1 MTDET
6 LFVGTTP
13 GLEGVLA
20 DELEELGFPGVATSG
35 GVTVEAPVGSYR
47 FINLWSRVASRVL
60 LRVADVPNVDALR
73 RLHLQKYAREFEVD
87 AFGEG
92 AAVWGQ
98 ALKSTPG
105 AVKLLLRG
113 QKSRCQVSIDTS
125 GELLH
130 FRGYRQEVGRAP
142 MRETLAAG
150 VLRLAKWKPEEP
162 LWDVMCGSGTMLI
175 EAAELAAGLAPGR
188 NRKFAFE
195 TFTSHDEAS
204 WKALPRSRDAVKADV
219 FGSDLNSGALG
230 TARRNAKR
238 AEVFELLK
246 LERLDAT
253 KLPKRSGSGLVIA
266 NLPYGKRVGE
276 RDEIGQLY
284 RAVGKSLRAACPGW
298 YFAFLLEEGAEHLG
312 VEIAERH
319 RVSNGGLECE
329 VVLGQ
334 LSPQTPSPPS
344 ALTFPS
350 SSRQA

>member
-1 MTDET
+1 MKHET

-20 DELEELGFPGVATSG
+20 EELHELGFPGEPSSG
-35 GVTVEAPVGSYR
+35 GVTLEAPAGSYR
-47 FINLWSRVASRVL
+47 FINLWSRLASRVL
-60 LRVADVPNVDALR
+60 LRVAEVASVDALR
-73 RLHLQKYAREFEVD
+73 KLPLKGYSADFEID

-92 AAVWGQ
+92 AAAWGGV
-98 ALKSTPG
+98 LKSTPG

-113 QKSRCQVSIDTS
+113 TKGRCQVSIDTS

-162 LWDVMCGSGTMLI
+162 LWDVMCGSGTLLI
-175 EAAELAAGLAPGR
+175 EATEMAAGLAPGR

-195 TFTSHDEAS
+195 SFASHDAAGFQ
-204 WKALPRSRDAVKADV
+204 ALPRSRTAVKGDL
-219 FGSDLNSGALG
+219 FGSDLNAGALG
-230 TARRNAKR
+230 TTRRNAKR
-238 AEVFELLK
+238 AGVFELLK

-253 KLPKRSGSGLVIA
+253 KLVKRGDTGLVIA

-276 RDEIGQLY
+276 RDELGKLY
-284 RAVGKSLRAACPGW
+284 RSLGKSLRAACPGW

-312 VEIAERH
+312 LTIAERH
-319 RVSNGGLECE
+319 RVSNGGLDCE

-334 LSPQTPSPPS
+334 M
-344 ALTFPS
+344 
-350 SSRQA
+350 